1 MTVQLVSTDTAAASD
16 IVEVKTK
23 AKTAAKPIAVKA
35 GVVKAAP
42 KKRVR
47 KATSPI
53 AQIRKVT
60 VGQVIVAIA
69 GGFAPVGSYILAHL
83 EAPVNPMMW
92 IVVAAALLYSAP
104 TLVQWAEK
112 WCGHRA
118 KAIGFAVLLEAIM
131 VFSTTTAL
139 SLIGLLILV
148 VINIHSAWQLAAENG
163 IK

>member
-1 MTVQLVSTDTAAASD
+1 MTVQLVSDTTDV
-16 IVEVKTK
+16 VEAK
-23 AKTAAKPIAVKA
+23 AKTKTK
-35 GVVKAAP
+35 VVVAKAAP

-47 KATSPI
+47 KAASPI

-83 EAPVNPMMW
+83 EAPGNSMMW

-131 VFSTTTAL
+131 VFSTTQAL

-148 VINIHSAWQLAAENG
+148 VINIHSAWQMAAENG